1 MIDCHT
7 HFIPEAVQTWLR
19 DHKEQLNAKWIP
31 KGHDKT
37 LLSINN
43 KWAFPLTLPFI
54 DINLYEKTYR
64 EAQVKQ
70 AIISPVPQLFLYDFE
85 SNVTNELVTVYN
97 RALSE
102 ITSHNDTFSGLA
114 TVSLQNPVRAA
125 EQLETAMN
133 QGLLG
138 AIIGPGVRTD
148 TLSNERFIPFFE
160 AANKRKALIF
170 IHPLLNEDPRLSQRK
185 MPNLIGVPFETTIA
199 GTDLILSGMLDRF
212 PDIHFLL
219 AHGGGFLPYQLG
231 RMEKG
236 VDSWSSE
243 YNHLSRRPLEYA
255 KQLYFDSVLWSDDA
269 MELLVKTVGVSQ
281 IIPGSDFPF
290 ELKQWPLGPE
300 SANTRP
306 RFLQVNQPS
315 K

>member
-7 HFIPEAVQTWLR
+7 HFIPKAVQTWLK
-19 DHKEQLNAKWIP
+19 DHQEQLNAKWIS
-31 KGHDKT
+31 KGQDQT

-54 DINLYEKTYR
+54 DFALYETTYKK
-64 EAQVKQ
+64 AQVKQ

-85 SNVTNELVTVYN
+85 SDVTNDLASVYN
-97 RALSE
+97 HALSE
-102 ITSHNDTFSGLA
+102 ITNHNDSFLGLA
-114 TVSLQNPVRAA
+114 TVSLQNPARAA

-138 AIIGPGVRTD
+138 AIIGPGVGTD
-148 TLSNERFIPFFE
+148 PLSNERFIPFFE
-160 AANKRKALIF
+160 AANKRKALLF
-170 IHPLLNEDPRLSQRK
+170 IHPLLNEDPRLSKLK

-199 GTDLILSGMLDRF
+199 GSDLILSGMLDRF

-219 AHGGGFLPYQLG
+219 AHGGGFLPYQIG

-243 YNHLSRRPLEYA
+243 YSHLSRRPLDYA
-255 KQLYFDSVLWSDDA
+255 KQLYFDSVLWNDEALDFL
-269 MELLVKTVGVSQ
+269 MKTVGSTQV
-281 IIPGSDFPF
+281 IPGSDFPF

-300 SANTRP
+300 SANTNP
-306 RFLQVNQPS
+306 TFLHVNQPT